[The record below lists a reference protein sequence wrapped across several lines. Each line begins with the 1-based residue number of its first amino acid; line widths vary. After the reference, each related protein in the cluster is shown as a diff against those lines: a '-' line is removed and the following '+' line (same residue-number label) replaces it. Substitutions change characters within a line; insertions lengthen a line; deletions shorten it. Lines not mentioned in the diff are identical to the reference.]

1 MNVNVE
7 IEGLF
12 KEKVER
18 IKNHI
23 KEHKEKYII
32 GATCVM
38 AGLATGYVVGKR
50 RGSALGEAVQA
61 TTPVMSLDR
70 CKIKDSTFLQQTIS
84 VYGNVIGRPGN
95 EVIDL
100 TNGKIFGS
108 QTLAALDTGV
118 SNDAM
123 FKHLQGDY
131 DNLNG
136 RQFARLKDIR
146 ATMPDFEADL

>member
-32 GATCVM
+32 GATCVI

-61 TTPVMSLDR
+61 TTLVMSLDR
-70 CKIKDSTFLQQTIS
+70 CKIKDSSFLQQTIS
-84 VYGNVIGRPGN
+84 IYGNVIGRPGN
-95 EVIDL
+95 EIIDL
-100 TNGKIFGS
+100 TTGKVFGS
-108 QTLAALDTGV
+108 QTLAAQDAGV
-118 SNDAM
+118 SNNRM
-123 FKHLQGDY
+123 WKHLSGEGGD
-131 DNLNG
+131 LNG
-136 RQFARLKDIR
+136 RNFARIR
-146 ATMPDFEADL
+146 DMHAIMPDFSDDL